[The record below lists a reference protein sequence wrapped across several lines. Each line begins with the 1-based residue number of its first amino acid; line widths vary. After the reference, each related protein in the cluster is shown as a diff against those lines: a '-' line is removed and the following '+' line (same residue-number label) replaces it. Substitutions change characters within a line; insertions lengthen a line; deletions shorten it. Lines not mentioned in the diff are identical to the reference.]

1 MTAIPR
7 TMFRKIWDR
16 HVVAQAPEGEE
27 LLFVDRSLIIEGNAF
42 LGFDQLRIA
51 GRKVRKPLQNIAIT
65 DHYLP
70 TVNRAAG
77 MDGFTNPEIR
87 RVVEMQNENAAE
99 FGIEHI
105 DINDS
110 RQGISHVIAA
120 ELGLTQPGLLI
131 TCNDSHTA
139 TNGAL
144 GSLAIPVGASNQLSH
159 IMATQSLWQR
169 RPKVMRI
176 NIEGILP
183 PGITSKDVIL
193 AVIAKIGIGGGVG
206 YAVEYSGSTICA
218 MSMEA
223 RLTVCNMSVEAGARI
238 GMMAPDDTTY
248 RYMYGRPY
256 APKGAEWDKAMT
268 FWRTLPTD
276 DEALFDREVRIDV
289 SDLAPMVSWGT
300 SPEDSAPITARV
312 PHLADYTDPEQRRRV
327 EGALQYMRLTQGTRL
342 TDIAI
347 DRVFIGS
354 CTNSR
359 IEDLRAAA
367 NVLRGR
373 RVVVPAMVSPGS
385 TAVKK
390 QAEAEGLDR
399 IFIESGFE
407 WRDSSC
413 SMCNGSNGDLV
424 APGERCASTTNRNF
438 EGRQGP
444 GAMTHIMSPPMAA
457 AAAVTGRLTDV
468 RTLIGFCAFSAKTRG

>member
-1 MTAIPR
+1 MTAIPL
-7 TMFRKIWDR
+7 TMFQKIWDR

-51 GRKVRKPLQNIAIT
+51 GRTVRKPRQNIAIT

-70 TVNRAAG
+70 TINRAAG
-77 MDGFTNPEIR
+77 MDGFTNSEIR
-87 RVVEMQNENAAE
+87 RVVEMQNENAAA

-105 DINDS
+105 DINDP

-144 GSLAIPVGASNQLSH
+144 GALAMPVGASNQLSH
-159 IMATQSLWQR
+159 VMATQALWQK
-169 RPKVMRI
+169 RPNVMRI
-176 NIEGILP
+176 TIEGILP

-206 YAVEYSGSTICA
+206 YAVEYAGSTIHA

-238 GMMAPDDTTY
+238 GMIAPDDTTY
-248 RYMYGRPY
+248 TYMEGRPY
-256 APKGAEWDKAMT
+256 APQGAEWDKALA

-276 DEALFDREVRIDV
+276 NGARFDREVHIDV
-289 SDLAPMVSWGT
+289 GGLAPMVSWGT

-312 PHLADYTDPEQRRRV
+312 PDLADYPDPEQRRRV
-327 EGALQYMRLTQGTRL
+327 ERALHYMQLMPGMRL

-354 CTNSR
+354 CTNGR

-367 NVLRGR
+367 TVLKGR
-373 RVVVPAMVSPGS
+373 RAVVPAMVSPGS

-399 IFIESGFE
+399 IFLDAGVE
-407 WRDSSC
+407 WRESSC

-424 APGERCASTTNRNF
+424 APGERSASTTNRNF

-444 GAMTHIMSPPMAA
+444 AAMTHIMSPPMAA
-457 AAAVTGRLTDV
+457 AAAVTGKLTDV
-468 RTLIGFCAFSAKTRG
+468 RTL